1 MGLAVPTGFLA
12 VFTGWGWVATIGG
25 WLMRV
30 SRAIVGW
37 HAAREPNLRIPTPP
51 LWLGI
56 ALAAALL
63 AFAVARGRWWRAA
76 TGTAVAVFLALLV
89 WHPFPP
95 EYHAG
100 QLEMSVIDVG
110 QGDSILVVFPDG
122 ERMIVD
128 GGGIPAFGHQTRS
141 QLDTGEDVVAPYLW
155 DRGMRR
161 IDIVALSHA
170 HEDHIGGLPALVADF
185 HPREL
190 WTGATPD
197 SPEWRKLRDEAA
209 RDGVKVVPLEA
220 PTHFAFGRTAID
232 VLAPMPDY
240 IPNDVPK
247 NNDSLVLRIRYGSR
261 SFLLS
266 GDVEKP
272 IEYRMLEE
280 NEIQSTD
287 VLKVAHHG
295 SRTSSTE
302 GFLSAAN
309 PAFAIISVG
318 PDNSYGHPNR
328 EVIERLGEHHAE
340 ILRTDQNGL
349 VTVRTDGRHLTV
361 ETHW

>member
-1 MGLAVPTGFLA
+1 
-12 VFTGWGWVATIGG
+12 
-25 WLMRV
+25 
-30 SRAIVGW
+30 
-37 HAAREPNLRIPTPP
+37 
-51 LWLGI
+51 
-56 ALAAALL
+56 
-63 AFAVARGRWWRAA
+63 
-76 TGTAVAVFLALLV
+76 
-89 WHPFPP
+89 
-95 EYHAG
+95 
-100 QLEMSVIDVG
+100 
-110 QGDSILVVFPDG
+110 
-122 ERMIVD
+122 
-128 GGGIPAFGHQTRS
+128 
-141 QLDTGEDVVAPYLW
+141 
-155 DRGMRR
+155 MRR